1 MTYRWRSAAATL
13 VVALSAAAAA
23 AQVVPATVTL
33 LFPRAMQIPG
43 QTLDSGAYTFRIEPA
58 RGELEFV
65 HIAPADGSARP
76 VRVLA
81 IGRERP
87 PVYGETYHTYGPNPV
102 DAVALR
108 AWFNPGS
115 LFEHVF
121 IYPTEQASRIAAA
134 GGEPVLSAPHDP
146 LHPEAITLA
155 DLHWV
160 DAAGRRHEFT
170 AYPLSRR

>member
-108 AWFNPGS
+108 AGS
-115 LFEHVF
+115 IRAACSNTCSSIRPNRRPALRLPE
-121 IYPTEQASRIAAA
+121 ASRC
-134 GGEPVLSAPHDP
+134 
-146 LHPEAITLA
+146 
-155 DLHWV
+155 
-160 DAAGRRHEFT
+160 
-170 AYPLSRR
+170 